1 MSENLISKLYW
12 NNVLKLD
19 LIGILELLMALTGN
33 EIESKEIAPSS
44 GSKVA
49 LQSSIKNATKC
60 FGSLNT
66 TWCKIIREL
75 ITFSHIS
82 TLKMFT

>member
-44 GSKVA
+44 GSKVV

-60 FGSLNT
+60 FGFFNT

-82 TLKMFT
+82 TVYIS